1 MIECV
6 SCAARE
12 GEAPFPQS
20 KRRGVPWVCL
30 ECSGDFTAAEV
41 REKIARPVLLTRR
54 AWRARQRVR
63 AASPQRDLLDTTGV

>member
-20 KRRGVPWVCL
+20 KRRGVPWMCL
-30 ECSGDFTAAEV
+30 DCSTDLTAAEV
-41 REKIARPVLLTRR
+41 REKIARP
-54 AWRARQRVR
+54 
-63 AASPQRDLLDTTGV
+63 ASPQRDLLDTTGV